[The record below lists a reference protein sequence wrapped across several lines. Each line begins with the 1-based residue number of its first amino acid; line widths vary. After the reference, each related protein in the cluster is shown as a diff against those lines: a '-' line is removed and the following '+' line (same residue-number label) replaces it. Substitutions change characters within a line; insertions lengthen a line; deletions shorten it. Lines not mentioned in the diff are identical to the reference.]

1 MKKEL
6 YRTLFILALIAI
18 FVSVSPVAMAEPFG
32 SPTATVVQGSFQ
44 VGAETDLWEK
54 DMEVETGDEDEVESE
69 KIRVKGTYGIS
80 DKIDVFAK
88 VGMADAKID
97 DNDFEFDMDIA
108 YEVEGKVNVYE
119 KGQIKADVVEQNPLW
134 SGNDDDTAVGP
145 NIEIDATEFDLAF
158 GGNYE
163 VSEAFNCYGGLMY
176 AMVIGEMSNGGS
188 VGVYESDPIGIF
200 LGGEYT
206 ITPHVKA
213 GLELRQMSET
223 SFTFMT
229 SFAF

>member
-6 YRTLFILALIAI
+6 YRASFILALIAI
-18 FVSVSPVAMAEPFG
+18 FVSVSPVAMAENVG

-44 VGAETDLWEK
+44 EGAETDLWEK

-69 KIRVKGTYGIS
+69 KILVKGTYGIS

-134 SGNDDDTAVGP
+134 LGNDDDTAVGP
-145 NIEIDATEFDLAF
+145 NIEIDATEFDLAI

-163 VSEAFNCYGGLMY
+163 VSKAFNCYGGLMY
-176 AMVIGEMSNGGS
+176 AMVIGEMYNGGS
-188 VGVYESDPIGIF
+188 VYVDESYPICIF

-213 GLELRQMSET
+213 GLELRQMSDT

>member
-6 YRTLFILALIAI
+6 YRASFILALIAI
-18 FVSVSPVAMAEPFG
+18 FVSVSPVAMAETVG

-69 KIRVKGTYGIS
+69 KILVKGTYGIS

-108 YEVEGKVNVYE
+108 YGIGDKVNVYE
-119 KGQIKADVVEQNPLW
+119 KGQIKADVDAQIPLC
-134 SGNDDDTAVGP
+134 SGDDDTAVGP
-145 NIEIDATEFDLAF
+145 NVEIDATEFDLAIC
-158 GGNYE
+158 GSYE
-163 VSEAFNCYGGLMY
+163 VSEAFNCYGGFMY
-176 AMVIGEMSNGGS
+176 DMVIGEMSNWES
-188 VGVYESDPIGIF
+188 VDVDESDPIGIF
-200 LGGEYT
+200 LGGKYT
-206 ITPHVKA
+206 ITPQLKT
-213 GLELRQMSET
+213 GLELRLTSET
-223 SFTFMT
+223 SFTLMG

>member
-6 YRTLFILALIAI
+6 YRASFILALIAI
-18 FVSVSPVAMAEPFG
+18 FVSVSPVAMAENVG

-44 VGAETDLWEK
+44 EGAETDLWEK

-69 KIRVKGTYGIS
+69 KILVKGTYGIS

-134 SGNDDDTAVGP
+134 SGDDDTAVGP
-145 NIEIDATEFDLAF
+145 NVEIDATEFDPAI
-158 GGNYE
+158 GGSYE

-176 AMVIGEMSNGGS
+176 DMVIEEMSNGGS
-188 VGVYESDPIGIF
+188 VDVDESDPIGIF
-200 LGGEYT
+200 LGGKYA
-206 ITPHVKA
+206 IVPQVKA
-213 GLELRQMSET
+213 GLEFRLTSET
-223 SFTFMT
+223 SFTLMG

>member
-108 YEVEGKVNVYE
+108 YEFEGKVNVYE
-119 KGQIKADVVEQNPLW
+119 KGQIKADVVAQNPLW

>member
-6 YRTLFILALIAI
+6 YRASFILALIAI
-18 FVSVSPVAMAEPFG
+18 FVSVSPVAMAENVG

-44 VGAETDLWEK
+44 EGAETDLWEK

-69 KIRVKGTYGIS
+69 KILVKGTYGIS

-176 AMVIGEMSNGGS
+176 AMVIGEMYNGGS
-188 VGVYESDPIGIF
+188 VYVDESYPICIF

>member
-6 YRTLFILALIAI
+6 YRASFILALIVI
-18 FVSVSPVAMAEPFG
+18 FVSVSPVAMAGTVG
-32 SPTATVVQGSFQ
+32 SPTATVEQGSFQ
-44 VGAETDLWEK
+44 VGAEIDLWER
-54 DMEVETGDEDEVESE
+54 DMEVETGDEGEVEGK
-69 KIRVKGTYGIS
+69 KILVKGTYGIS

-88 VGMADAKID
+88 VGIADAKID
-97 DNDFEFDMDIA
+97 NNDFEFDMDIA
-108 YEVEGKVNVYE
+108 YEIEGKVNVYE
-119 KGQIKADVVEQNPLW
+119 KGQIKADVVAQNPLW

-145 NIEIDATEFDLAF
+145 NIEIDATEFDPAI

-176 AMVIGEMSNGGS
+176 DMVIEEMSNGGS
-188 VGVYESDPIGIF
+188 VDVDESDPIGIF

-206 ITPHVKA
+206 ITPQVKA
-213 GLELRQMSET
+213 GLELRLMSET
-223 SFTFMT
+223 SFTLMS

>member
-6 YRTLFILALIAI
+6 CKASFILALIVI
-18 FVSVSPVAMAEPFG
+18 FVSVSHVVMAETVG
-32 SPTATVVQGSFQ
+32 SPTATVVQGSFK

-69 KIRVKGTYGIS
+69 KILIKGTYGIS
-80 DKIDVFAK
+80 GKIDVFAK
-88 VGMADAKID
+88 VGIADAKID
-97 DNDFEFDMDIA
+97 DNNFELDMDIA
-108 YEVEGKVNVYE
+108 YEIEGKVNVYE
-119 KGQIKADVVEQNPLW
+119 KGQIKADVVAHNPLR

-145 NIEIDATEFDLAF
+145 NIEIDATEFDLAI

-176 AMVIGEMSNGGS
+176 AMVIGEMSNGRS
-188 VGVYESDPIGIF
+188 VDVYESNPIGIF

>member
-108 YEVEGKVNVYE
+108 YEFEGKVNVYE
-119 KGQIKADVVEQNPLW
+119 KGQIKADVVAQNPLW

-213 GLELRQMSET
+213 CLELRQMSET

>member
-6 YRTLFILALIAI
+6 YRTLFILTLIAI

-32 SPTATVVQGSFQ
+32 SPTATVVQGSFH
-44 VGAETDLWEK
+44 VGAETDLLEK

-69 KIRVKGTYGIS
+69 NIRVKGTYGIS

-108 YEVEGKVNVYE
+108 YEIEGEVNVYE
-119 KGQIKADVVEQNPLW
+119 KGQIKADVVAQNPLW
-134 SGNDDDTAVGP
+134 SDNDDDTAVGP
-145 NIEIDATEFDLAF
+145 NFEIDATEFDLAI

>member
-6 YRTLFILALIAI
+6 YRASFILALIAI
-18 FVSVSPVAMAEPFG
+18 FVSVSPVAMAETVG

-69 KIRVKGTYGIS
+69 KIHVKGTYGIS

-108 YEVEGKVNVYE
+108 YEIEGKVNVYE

-145 NIEIDATEFDLAF
+145 IIEIDATEFDLAF

-163 VSEAFNCYGGLMY
+163 VSESFHCYGGLMY

-200 LGGEYT
+200 LGGKYT
-206 ITPHVKA
+206 ITPQVKA
-213 GLELRQMSET
+213 GLEMRLTSET
-223 SFTFMT
+223 SFTLMG

>member
-6 YRTLFILALIAI
+6 YRASFILALIAI

-69 KIRVKGTYGIS
+69 KILVKGTYGIS

-108 YEVEGKVNVYE
+108 YEFEGKVNVYE
-119 KGQIKADVVEQNPLW
+119 KGQIKADVVAQNPLW

-176 AMVIGEMSNGGS
+176 DMVIEEMSNGGS
-188 VGVYESDPIGIF
+188 VDVDESDPTGIF
-200 LGGEYT
+200 LGGKYT
-206 ITPHVKA
+206 ITPQVKA
-213 GLELRQMSET
+213 GLELRLTSET
-223 SFTFMT
+223 SFTLMG